1 MVLIPSVY
9 VYIHL
14 VDFYGKCLVNIPDM
28 DVLMGYSCIFPG
40 NKQFFLI
47 RRSFVLG
54 LCGHY
59 KRVIHSTLMNIQEPS
74 WEDSR
79 YKK

>member
-28 DVLMGYSCIFPG
+28 DVLWGIAV
-40 NKQFFLI
+40 FFLGI
-47 RRSFVLG
+47 NSF
-54 LCGHY
+54 
-59 KRVIHSTLMNIQEPS
+59 S
-74 WEDSR
+74 
-79 YKK
+79 